1 MFIAGLSPASR
12 LLRYTFSVSHSELP
26 LFPLNTVLFPGGILP
41 LRIFEPRYLDM
52 VKDCMRNDHGFGVCM
67 IIQGEEVGHHTA
79 SAALGCEARIIDFD
93 QTPEGLLSIT
103 AQGARRFHVEQVKV
117 RDNGLIVGDVSWLAE
132 CEVKTIEPEYHVL
145 SHILQRVLDKAEIS
159 FDKHQLENA
168 DWVSWRLAEW
178 LPLSNMERQN
188 LLQEADAHVRLQ
200 HLLEKIPNF
209 QSD

>member
-1 MFIAGLSPASR
+1 
-12 LLRYTFSVSHSELP
+12 VSHSELP

-52 VKDCMRNDHGFGVCM
+52 VKDCMRNNHGFGVCM
-67 IIQGEEVGHHTA
+67 IIQGEEVGHQTA

-117 RDNGLIVGDVSWLAE
+117 RNNGLIVGDVSWLIE
-132 CEVKTIEPEYHVL
+132 REEKIIEPEYHVL
-145 SHILQRVLDKAEIS
+145 SHILQRVLDKADIS

-178 LPLSNMERQN
+178 LPLSNLERQN
-188 LLQEADAHVRLQ
+188 LLQEADAHMRLQ
-200 HLLEKIPNF
+200 SLLEKIPNF